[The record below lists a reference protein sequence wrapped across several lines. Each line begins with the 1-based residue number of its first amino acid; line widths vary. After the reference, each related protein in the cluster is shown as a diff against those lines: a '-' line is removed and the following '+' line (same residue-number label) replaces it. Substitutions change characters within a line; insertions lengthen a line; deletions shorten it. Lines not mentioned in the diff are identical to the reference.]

1 MKGWDGAQHMCIFS
15 GVVGGSRGQGPRDA
29 NCQHMK
35 DMIVNV
41 GLRVVSGRSDE
52 DCYMNEAVLL
62 PLLAR
67 MKLQKCLGIPDKQQ
81 LQLQLQMVHIKS
93 MKIEN
98 INEEIVSKIKI
109 DEETLANCY
118 LAAASLQIGLFAGSK
133 NACAFFPIR
142 TRTWSN

>member
-1 MKGWDGAQHMCIFS
+1 MCIFS